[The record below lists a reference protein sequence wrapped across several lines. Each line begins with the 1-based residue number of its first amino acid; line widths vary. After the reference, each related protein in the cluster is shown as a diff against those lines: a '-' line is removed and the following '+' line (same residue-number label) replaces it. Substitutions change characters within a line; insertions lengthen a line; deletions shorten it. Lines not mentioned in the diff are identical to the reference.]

1 MDKSVEFTLLA
12 KTRQKNAIGVYEET
26 ITERTVYGQVGSVS
40 ASEFFAGGQAGFKP
54 EYRVTMFAPDYE
66 GEDSCR
72 IGDETF
78 TIYRTYLARTDVLE
92 LYLERRA
99 GNAKS

>member
-1 MDKSVEFTLLA
+1 MDRSVEFTLLA

-78 TIYRTYLARTDVLE
+78 TIYRTYLARTDVIE

>member
-1 MDKSVEFTLLA
+1 MDRSAEITLLA

-78 TIYRTYLARTDVLE
+78 TIYRTYLARTDVIE

>member
-1 MDKSVEFTLLA
+1 MDRSAEITLLA

>member
-1 MDKSVEFTLLA
+1 MDRSAEITLLA

-72 IGDETF
+72 IGYETF
-78 TIYRTYLARTDVLE
+78 TIYRTYLARTDVIE

>member
-1 MDKSVEFTLLA
+1 MDRSIDFVLLQ
-12 KTRQKNAIGVYEET
+12 KTRTKNTFGYYEET
-26 ITERTVYGQVGSVS
+26 VKERTVFGRIGDVS

-54 EYRVTMFAPDYE
+54 EYRITMFAPDYE
-66 GEDSCR
+66 GEDQCQ

-78 TIYRTYLARTDVLE
+78 SIYRTYHATTDTLE

>member
-1 MDKSVEFTLLA
+1 MDRSAEITLLA
-12 KTRQKNAIGVYEET
+12 KTRQKNAIGVYEEM

-78 TIYRTYLARTDVLE
+78 TIYRTYLARTDVIE

>member
-1 MDKSVEFTLLA
+1 MDRSAEITLLA

-78 TIYRTYLARTDVLE
+78 TIYRTYIARTDVIE

>member
-26 ITERTVYGQVGSVS
+26 VTERTVYGQVGSVS

-54 EYRVTMFAPDYE
+54 EYRVRMFAPDYE
-66 GEDSCR
+66 GEDSCK

-78 TIYRTYLARTDVLE
+78 SIYRTYLARTDEIE

>member
-78 TIYRTYLARTDVLE
+78 TIYRTYLARTDVIE

>member
-1 MDKSVEFTLLA
+1 MDRSAEITLLA

-26 ITERTVYGQVGSVS
+26 ITERTVYGQIGSVS

-78 TIYRTYLARTDVLE
+78 TIYRTYLARTDVIE

>member
-1 MDKSVEFTLLA
+1 MDRSAEITLLA

-26 ITERTVYGQVGSVS
+26 ITERTVFGQIGSVS

-54 EYRVTMFAPDYE
+54 EYRVTMFAPDYD

-78 TIYRTYLARTDVLE
+78 TIYRTYLARTDVIE